1 MQEAYWIGM
10 AAGESFGGVNA
21 HYYAE
26 LDGSGVEPNR
36 LDAAVRLLLARHSML
51 RATFLEGGRQQVLPT
66 SPWAGLTVYDLR
78 SLAGGEAAER
88 TARLRDRLTHRRLRV
103 DDGEVFDVQVSLL
116 PGGSTR
122 VHINIDMLVAD
133 ALSFQIILDE
143 LAQFY
148 ERPGAA
154 LPPIGYSFA
163 QYLAERSGRRS
174 GEWEQDRAYWQARVP
189 GLPGPP
195 QLPIVG
201 TGDDG
206 RAHGVSRRFLQVDRE
221 EWDELAARAQR
232 HGLTVSSVLFAAFAE
247 VIGGFSREPRFL
259 LNLPTFDRDTADP
272 GAARLVGDFTNL
284 IIVDVDLADPAAFRE
299 RALDLQRRVQT
310 AVGHAAYSGVEVL
323 RDLARSRAGDR
334 VFAPVV
340 FTSAVSIGELFG
352 ERVRRTLGA
361 PVWTVSQAPQVWLDQ
376 QVTERDGG
384 LLFNWDVVEEVFPA
398 GVVDAMFDAYVGLLR
413 WLRSGD
419 GEWAD
424 PVPALVPSGQAATRA
439 KVNATEGPQ
448 PRALLHE
455 PFFERA
461 SAAPGDTALVWA
473 DRGRLTYGELAAK
486 ARRIASL
493 LIERGVR
500 PGDTVAVTVP
510 KGPTQVEAVLGVLLA
525 GGVYVPVGID
535 QPARRRDRMYASARA
550 KAVLTDSAT
559 ASACEWPAGPAVLPV
574 DGDLDGIAALVT
586 PPPAD
591 CSALAYI
598 IFTSGSTGEPKGV
611 EITHGSAVNTV
622 ADVTSRFSIAE
633 GDVVLAV
640 SALDF
645 DLSVFDVFGLLSVGG
660 TVALV
665 GEDDRREASAWIGLI
680 QRWGVTVWNSV
691 PALLDMLL
699 AAAPAGALGSL
710 RVALLS
716 GDWIGLDLPPR
727 LAAAAPGCRCIALGG
742 ATEAAIWSNAFEVGD
757 LPAGWTSIPYGF
769 PLRNQKFRVVD
780 ACGRDRPD
788 WVAGELWIGGIGVAQ
803 GYRGDAE
810 RTARQFVTDD
820 GERWYRT
827 GDFGRYWPDGTLEFL
842 GRADQQVKIRGH
854 RVELGEIEAGLAA
867 HPGVARAVAVA
878 LPGPPPRLAAAVVP
892 AASGLDPSSLD
903 AHLAAILP
911 AHMRPEI
918 VAVDDIALTPNG
930 KVARGAIEALLARRF
945 VTGAEAGPQAS
956 ELEIAIA
963 ALWGDVL
970 GAAAG
975 PRPDDSFFAA
985 GGDSLLATR
994 LATAIRNQ
1002 FGVDVL
1008 LREFFAQPTVRGLA
1022 SLVAARVPSGDMEEG
1037 TV

>member
-1 MQEAYWIGM
+1 LVLSLDEIRRAVADVLGTDAAEFGDDDDLIGHGIDSIRVMRLAGLWRRQGANVKFADLIERPTLAAWWRLVSSRRAGPGPAVETPPVDADESQPFDLAPMQEAYWIGM

-323 RDLARSRAGDR
+323 RDLARSRAGER

-352 ERVRRTLGA
+352 
-361 PVWTVSQAPQVWLDQ
+361 
-376 QVTERDGG
+376 
-384 LLFNWDVVEEVFPA
+384 
-398 GVVDAMFDAYVGLLR
+398 
-413 WLRSGD
+413 
-419 GEWAD
+419 
-424 PVPALVPSGQAATRA
+424 
-439 KVNATEGPQ
+439 
-448 PRALLHE
+448 
-455 PFFERA
+455 
-461 SAAPGDTALVWA
+461 
-473 DRGRLTYGELAAK
+473 
-486 ARRIASL
+486 
-493 LIERGVR
+493 
-500 PGDTVAVTVP
+500 
-510 KGPTQVEAVLGVLLA
+510 
-525 GGVYVPVGID
+525 
-535 QPARRRDRMYASARA
+535 
-550 KAVLTDSAT
+550 
-559 ASACEWPAGPAVLPV
+559 
-574 DGDLDGIAALVT
+574 
-586 PPPAD
+586 
-591 CSALAYI
+591 
-598 IFTSGSTGEPKGV
+598 
-611 EITHGSAVNTV
+611 
-622 ADVTSRFSIAE
+622 
-633 GDVVLAV
+633 
-640 SALDF
+640 
-645 DLSVFDVFGLLSVGG
+645 
-660 TVALV
+660 
-665 GEDDRREASAWIGLI
+665 
-680 QRWGVTVWNSV
+680 
-691 PALLDMLL
+691 
-699 AAAPAGALGSL
+699 
-710 RVALLS
+710 
-716 GDWIGLDLPPR
+716 
-727 LAAAAPGCRCIALGG
+727 
-742 ATEAAIWSNAFEVGD
+742 
-757 LPAGWTSIPYGF
+757 
-769 PLRNQKFRVVD
+769 
-780 ACGRDRPD
+780 
-788 WVAGELWIGGIGVAQ
+788 
-803 GYRGDAE
+803 
-810 RTARQFVTDD
+810 
-820 GERWYRT
+820 
-827 GDFGRYWPDGTLEFL
+827 
-842 GRADQQVKIRGH
+842 
-854 RVELGEIEAGLAA
+854 
-867 HPGVARAVAVA
+867 
-878 LPGPPPRLAAAVVP
+878 
-892 AASGLDPSSLD
+892 
-903 AHLAAILP
+903 
-911 AHMRPEI
+911 
-918 VAVDDIALTPNG
+918 
-930 KVARGAIEALLARRF
+930 
-945 VTGAEAGPQAS
+945 
-956 ELEIAIA
+956 
-963 ALWGDVL
+963 
-970 GAAAG
+970 
-975 PRPDDSFFAA
+975 
-985 GGDSLLATR
+985 
-994 LATAIRNQ
+994 
-1002 FGVDVL
+1002 
-1008 LREFFAQPTVRGLA
+1008 
-1022 SLVAARVPSGDMEEG
+1022 
-1037 TV
+1037 